1 MQKAVLVAFVAACAV
16 AFPVKRDTH
25 VHDGDEENEMM
36 GLAWHAAAGEINEG
50 RHGKYLVPTKLVSY
64 NTNGNIITIEAI
76 YQESWCST
84 EEGHNLEDVCEEMCP
99 IYQ

>member
-1 MQKAVLVAFVAACAV
+1 
-16 AFPVKRDTH
+16 
-25 VHDGDEENEMM
+25 MM

-50 RHGKYLVPTKLVSY
+50 RHGKYLVPTKLVSH

-99 IYQ
+99 IYQGSPEKKYRLTIVTSSDGEEEITVENL